1 MVKIVDF
8 GLAKLAGSTKITR
21 EGVTVGTPAYMSP
34 EQAGGE
40 EIDHRTDIW
49 ALGVVF
55 YELLTGVS
63 PFDRGPATFYAIQNL
78 EPQPVAKYRDDVSAR
93 LIHIIDR
100 CIAKDP
106 AERYRS
112 TAPDTARQ

>member
-1 MVKIVDF
+1 MTLF
-8 GLAKLAGSTKITR
+8 GLAKLAGSTKVTQ

-40 EIDHRTDIW
+40 AIDHRTDIW

-78 EPQPVAKYRDDVSAR
+78 AWRRTGRAAGASIPRR
-93 LIHIIDR
+93 GWWR
-100 CIAKDP
+100 
-106 AERYRS
+106 RS
-112 TAPDTARQ
+112 WWAPLFWRTRGGGRPSR